1 MSFDLV
7 IRGAVVVDGGSSGR
21 LDVGVADGL
30 IAFVGPELAGRAT
43 EEIVADGLYLFP
55 GVIDGHVHIN
65 EPGRA
70 DWEGF
75 DTGTRALAAG
85 GATAAIDMPLNAH
98 PPTVTGAAFDEKRRC
113 LEGSALVDI
122 ALWGGL
128 VPGGVEAMDELA
140 GRGVVGFKAFMCS
153 SGIDDFAGVDD
164 LTLYEGMCR
173 AASLG
178 LPVAVHAESEAIT
191 AGLAQRARAA
201 GRTAMRD
208 FVASRP
214 AVAELQAIARAITLA
229 EESGCSLHVV
239 HVSTGRG
246 VTLVADA
253 RARGVDVT
261 CETCPHYLV
270 LTEEH
275 AEVLGNVAKCA
286 PPLRARE
293 ESEAL
298 WRALADGT
306 LPMVAS
312 DHSPAPWAL
321 KSGDDAF
328 AAWGGIS
335 GCQTM
340 LALLLTEGH
349 HARGLDLDLLAR
361 ATSRYVARRF
371 GFGAKGRV
379 EPGADA
385 DLVLVDLAASDKLRA
400 EDLQYRHRHSPF
412 LGRTL
417 GARVVRTLV
426 RGRTVFADGR
436 IVGPPFGR
444 LLIPTTKE
452 MESG

>member
-1 MSFDLV
+1 MSFDVL
-7 IRGAVVVDGGSSGR
+7 IRGATVVGAGGQGR

-30 IAFVGPELAGRAT
+30 IAALGPELEGPAT
-43 EEIVADGLYLFP
+43 EEINAAGLCLLP
-55 GVIDGHVHIN
+55 GVVDAHVHFN

-75 DTGTRALAAG
+75 ETGTSALAAG
-85 GATAAIDMPLNAH
+85 GATTAIEMPLNAH

-113 LEGSALVDI
+113 LQRSARVDM

-153 SGIDDFAGVDD
+153 SGIDDFPGVDD
-164 LTLYEGMCR
+164 LALYEGMCR

-178 LPVAVHAESEAIT
+178 LPVAVHAESDAIT
-191 AGLAQRARAA
+191 AGLACRARAA

-208 FVASRP
+208 FLASRP
-214 AVAELQAIARAITLA
+214 AIAELQAIARAIALA
-229 EESGCSLHVV
+229 QESGCALHVV

-246 VTLVADA
+246 VALVAAA
-253 RARGVDVT
+253 RARGLDVS

-270 LTEEH
+270 LTDED
-275 AEVLGNVAKCA
+275 AEALGNVAKCA
-286 PPLRARE
+286 PPLRPHQE
-293 ESEAL
+293 CEAL
-298 WRALADGT
+298 WNAIVDGT

-312 DHSPAPWAL
+312 DHSPAPWAM
-321 KSGDDAF
+321 KRGEDVFD
-328 AAWGGIS
+328 AWGGIS

-340 LALLLTEGH
+340 LLLLLSEGCC
-349 HARGLDLDLLAR
+349 ARGLPLELIAA
-361 ATSRYVARRF
+361 ATSGYVARRF
-371 GFGAKGRV
+371 RLPGKGRL

-385 DLVLVDLAASDKLRA
+385 DLVLVDMTASHVLSAD
-400 EDLQYRHRHSPF
+400 DLQYRHRHSPF

-417 GARVVRTLV
+417 GARVARTIL

-436 IVGPPFGR
+436 SVGRPAGR
-444 LLIPTTKE
+444 LLIPSIE
-452 MESG
+452 MERP

>member
-1 MSFDLV
+1 MSFDVV
-7 IRGAVVVDGGSSGR
+7 IRGAVVVAGGTRSR
-21 LDVGVADGL
+21 VDVGVRDGL
-30 IAFVGPELAGRAT
+30 IASLEAELGGPAT
-43 EEIVADGLYLFP
+43 EEIDANGLYLLP
-55 GVIDGHVHIN
+55 GVIDGHVHMN

-75 DTGTRALAAG
+75 KTGTRALAAG

-113 LEGSALVDI
+113 LERSALVDV

-128 VPGGVEAMDELA
+128 VPGGIEAMDELA
-140 GRGVVGFKAFMCS
+140 ARGVVGFKAFMCS
-153 SGIDDFAGVDD
+153 SGIDDFPGVDD

-201 GRTAMRD
+201 GRTATRD
-208 FVASRP
+208 FLASRP
-214 AVAELQAIARAITLA
+214 AVAELEAIARAITLA
-229 EESGCSLHVV
+229 QESGCSLHVV

-246 VTLVADA
+246 VALVADA
-253 RARGVDVT
+253 RAHGLDVS

-270 LTEEH
+270 LTEDD

-286 PPLRARE
+286 PPLRPRE
-293 ESEAL
+293 ECDAL
-298 WRALADGT
+298 WHALADGT

-340 LALLLTEGH
+340 LPLLLSEGAG
-349 HARGLDLDLLAR
+349 ARGLSLELIA
-361 ATSRYVARRF
+361 AVTSGYVARRF
-371 GFGAKGRV
+371 RFRGKGRI
-379 EPGADA
+379 EPGAEA
-385 DLVLVDLAASDKLRA
+385 DFALVELGPSGELSA
-400 EDLQYRHRHSPF
+400 EELQYRHRHSPF
-412 LGRTL
+412 LGRTF
-417 GARVVRTLV
+417 GARVARTLL
-426 RGRTVFADGR
+426 RGQTVFADGQ
-436 IVGPPFGR
+436 IAGAPAGR
-444 LLIPTTKE
+444 LLIPTTE
-452 MESG
+452 TESP